1 MNKVASVLDVKIM
14 YPISLRSRNFANV
27 IVVNYNYLNFLYG
40 LNVWRLM
47 QFLHCSTSDE
57 KREKT

>member
-14 YPISLRSRNFANV
+14 YLANV